1 MKLKAVKAM
10 RKLRNRSGFTLA
22 EMMMTVLILLLVSLI
37 VATGMPAAK
46 NAYTK
51 VVLSSNAQV
60 LLSTTVDSLR
70 DELGTAWNI
79 EKVDTTKLKY
89 FSANTGNVREL
100 SVDENKDIV
109 VQDYVTATDLLV
121 GNKASD
127 EPRALLSSAAK
138 SDDLHVTYDSVAR
151 NPEDNTSPASTVIFT
166 NLRVYALDGSKEVP
180 YASLPTL
187 VIHVLSTGQ
196 ETIMKSATMTVA
208 A

>member
-46 NAYTK
+46 NAYTR
-51 VVLSSNAQV
+51 VVLNSNAQV
-60 LLSTTVDSLR
+60 LLSTTVDALR
-70 DELGTAWNI
+70 DELGTAWGI
-79 EKVDTTKLKY
+79 ENEATDTTTIKY
-89 FSANTGNVREL
+89 FSANTGNVRKL
-100 SVDENKDIV
+100 YVNKDKEIM
-109 VQDYVTATDLLV
+109 VQDYVTATDLLL
-121 GNKASD
+121 GNKAS
-127 EPRALLSSAAK
+127 EGRALLSSAAK
-138 SDDLHVTYDSVAR
+138 SDKLHVTYDSVAYT
-151 NPEDNTSPASTVIFT
+151 EDADSHKRTVTFT
-166 NLRVYALDGSKEVP
+166 NVRVYALDDSNEVE